1 MGAVKGTK
9 PMRKIETLMNQAIQ
23 SNADWKLDNTMVVN
37 VNGISKVY
45 LFDNKIAEVGETF
58 LTLYDGDHRTATTK
72 SRLNA
77 ILRAH
82 GNGEGIYQK
91 RGQWFLS
98 TTAGDVPFSSGVRL
112 D

>member
-23 SNADWKLDNTMVVN
+23 SNADWKLDNTAVVT
-37 VNGISKVY
+37 VNRISKVY
-45 LFDNKIAEVGETF
+45 LFNNKIAEVGETF

-98 TTAGDVPFSSGVRL
+98 TTAGDVPFVSGVRL